1 MVSKMDKNK
10 IKKLLEEVER
20 GNKSVKEALTI
31 LEDLPFIDLE
41 FAKIDTHRELR
52 MGAPEAIYCMNK
64 TPAQIMQIIE
74 KMKTDSNIIATRV
87 PEKSIK
93 KIKKTYPEAKIYPE
107 ANLVFIG
114 KFPKKTIGKVIIVT
128 AGTSDIPVARE
139 SEITARSMGLEV
151 QTFFDVGVAGI
162 HRVFSIKK
170 ELKEADIVI
179 VIAGMEGAL
188 PSVIAGLIDT
198 PIIAVPTSVGYGAN
212 LKGIAPLLTM
222 LNSCAPGISVVNI
235 DDGYSAGFFAA
246 AVIKKIRKK
255 EIE

>member
-1 MVSKMDKNK
+1 MDKNK
-10 IKKLLEEVER
+10 IKKLLEEVEK
-20 GNKSVKEALTI
+20 GNKSVKEALKT
-31 LEDLPFIDLE
+31 LENLPFIDLG

-64 TPAQIMQIIE
+64 TLTQIMQIIK

-87 PEKSIK
+87 PEKFLK
-93 KIKKTYPEAKIYPE
+93 KIKKAYPEAKIYPE

-114 KFPKKTIGKVIIVT
+114 KFPKKTIGKVAVVT

-139 SEITARSMGLEV
+139 SEITAKSMGVKV
-151 QTFFDVGVAGI
+151 QTFFDVGVSGI

-170 ELKEADIVI
+170 ELKGADIVI

-188 PSVIAGLIDT
+188 PSVVAGLIDT

-246 AVIKKIRKK
+246 AVIKKIRKE
-255 EIE
+255 EIK